1 VELNWLQDIL
11 QKVECVGPVDIRR
24 LPEDETWVVIPF
36 DKVFDFVKYIMEDD
50 STWHLSAITG
60 QDTGSQ
66 IELLY
71 HFWLGHGLTLCT
83 RLAYENPQIKSIT
96 ALIPGAAFYEREA
109 AEMLGI
115 GFTELKDKSFL
126 LLPDA
131 WGKGW
136 PLRKEKKEKHDD

>member
-1 VELNWLQDIL
+1 VGLNWLQEIL
-11 QKVECVGPVDIRR
+11 TKIECVGPFDIRR

-36 DKVFDFVKYIMEDD
+36 DKVFDFVKLIMEDD

-60 QDTGSQ
+60 QDTDGQ

-71 HFWLGHGLTLCT
+71 HFWLGHGLTICT

-115 GFTELKDKSFL
+115 GFTDLKDEGVL
-126 LLPDA
+126 LLSDA
-131 WGKGW
+131 WVKGC
-136 PLRKEKKEKHDD
+136 PLRKGKKEKHDD

>member
-1 VELNWLQDIL
+1 MELNWLQDIL
-11 QKVECVGPVDIRR
+11 TKIEYVGPFDIRR

-36 DKVFDFVKYIMEDD
+36 DKVFDLVKFIMEDD

-60 QDTGSQ
+60 QDTGGQ

-71 HFWLGHGLTLCT
+71 HFWLRHGLTLCT

-115 GFTELKDKSFL
+115 GFTELKDESVL

-136 PLRKEKKEKHDD
+136 PLRKEKKDKHDD